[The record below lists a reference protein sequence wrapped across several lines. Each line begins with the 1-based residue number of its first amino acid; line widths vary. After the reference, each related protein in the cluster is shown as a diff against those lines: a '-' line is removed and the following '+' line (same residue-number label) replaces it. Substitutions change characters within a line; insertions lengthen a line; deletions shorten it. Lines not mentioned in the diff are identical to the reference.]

1 MSHRLFAD
9 SATAS
14 GVRWLVIS
22 LMLAAVGDLVL
33 DVPYYFG
40 TAIPGLAALSGRSSY
55 RLYSSVLS
63 VALPTIIGPIGF
75 VGIFRIERGR
85 GWTGEWRGGGGPPPL
100 VFAGAGA
107 AVLFS
112 FPGGLGVTRGPA
124 RGSLEFVSED
134 APFPV
139 LLPAGG

>member
-1 MSHRLFAD
+1 MSHRQFAD

-40 TAIPGLAALSGRSSY
+40 TAIPGLAVLSGRSPY

-85 GWTGEWRGGGGPPPL
+85 GWTGEWRGGGAPAPP
-100 VFAGAGA
+100 F
-107 AVLFS
+107 FS
-112 FPGGLGVTRGPA
+112 GPA
-124 RGSLEFVSED
+124 AALPLPSPAVS
-134 APFPV
+134 AF
-139 LLPAGG
+139 

>member
-40 TAIPGLAALSGRSSY
+40 TAIPGLAVLSGRSPY

-85 GWTGEWRGGGGPPPL
+85 GWTGEWRAGGG
-100 VFAGAGA
+100 
-107 AVLFS
+107 
-112 FPGGLGVTRGPA
+112 
-124 RGSLEFVSED
+124 
-134 APFPV
+134 APTPF
-139 LLPAGG
+139 LPAAAAGVSVFSPVVFVFIPHLHTVPLKLQSSVPPWCFAPAA

>member
-9 SATAS
+9 SATPS

-40 TAIPGLAALSGRSSY
+40 TAIPGLAALSGRSPY

-85 GWTGEWRGGGGPPPL
+85 GWTGEWRVERARAGFFGGGG
-100 VFAGAGA
+100 
-107 AVLFS
+107 
-112 FPGGLGVTRGPA
+112 
-124 RGSLEFVSED
+124 
-134 APFPV
+134 
-139 LLPAGG
+139 AGGFLFAYGVGLARSGGV

>member
-40 TAIPGLAALSGRSSY
+40 TAIPGLAVLSGRSPY

-85 GWTGEWRGGGGPPPL
+85 GWTGEWRGGGGPAPL
-100 VFAGAGA
+100 VFAGAGPP
-107 AVLFS
+107 VLFS
-112 FPGGLGVTRGPA
+112 FPGGFALIGGPPPIILNLVLVSPPVAVRPPRG
-124 RGSLEFVSED
+124 G
-134 APFPV
+134 
-139 LLPAGG
+139 